1 MRGLVFLS
9 GAAGLIDQVVWS
21 RFLYEVFGVTAHAVA
36 AVLAAFLGG
45 LALGGFFLGRVADR
59 RADPLRFYGGLEIA
73 IGLAAVA
80 GVALLQVLD
89 PIHRAA
95 ANRLAPDSAALIAV
109 RLVLASVVVVPATF
123 FMGGTLPALTRVFVD
138 RIGKLGHELSV
149 IYGLNTLGAVAG
161 SLAAGFVLIR
171 FLGLRVTLGIAVAL
185 NLAVGILA
193 LVLARRGVSSP
204 VAAADAVVEPAQR
217 RAESPA
223 AEPLRAG
230 RGLLLVMALSGFA
243 SLALEVLWTR
253 FLVQVIGATTYAFV
267 TMLSS
272 FLVGIALGSF
282 LALRLMR
289 VINDPRRAFGWIQ
302 LGIAA
307 ATLASVPLL
316 HDLSAAAFGWNA
328 GLESRWL
335 VHFLARFGL
344 SFLIMLVPTTLIG
357 MTLPLAGRI
366 WVKELPHLGRDFGRL
381 YAANT
386 LGNVLG
392 ALGSS
397 FWILPVFG
405 VQRGIV
411 VLSVLNLAGAAWA
424 WIPREKQLEAPA
436 RGKQRTRSR
445 SRLRTATRAGALL
458 LVIALSGWLLFGFRP
473 RPFLADGEDAGDR
486 VLYYK
491 EDVAATVKVVERAHD
506 ARQRWM
512 AVDGTRI
519 GESGTGVD
527 RKQQAL
533 AHFPFLIQAPDPEPG
548 EICEWPR
555 MDSPRRVLTI
565 GFGTGILDGE
575 IVRHASVEAVDCV
588 EISGAVIEGA
598 KQFAEHNGNVL
609 ANPRVRVI
617 QDDGVN
623 YLRRTN
629 VRYDTIVSDAKSRS
643 GSAGNALLLSADF
656 YALCREHLAS
666 GGLMI
671 QWVPLDVP
679 VADFTVLL
687 RTFAAEFRWVNV
699 WYGHH
704 SCFLTGSELPII
716 LDVLHIRR
724 VLASPEAE
732 HLRRYG
738 WTEFYGFIGSWI
750 ADQRAFAGGLPTPEP
765 GHGGGLNTLDH
776 PRLEF
781 YSPAAFANPIPMRMA
796 ENLALLRSL
805 RSHAPANVHEHAFN
819 LPSPVFGWW
828 PPGSAVDSLRLEASF
843 RATLDLLEGMERE
856 ERDPGLDGP
865 GLPILERGMAVAP
878 WHGPLRYAAAES
890 YFKLGN
896 ELRAAGAIDQA
907 IARYTRAVALEPE
920 HAEANNNL
928 GAVLAARGDLE
939 GAVVSFRRA
948 VEVNP
953 EFGGAHLNLGK
964 ALLAMGDLE
973 GAVDHCR
980 EAVRLAPELAQAH
993 LALGAALRLRGDAE
1007 AGLAEMRTAA
1017 RLDPESP
1024 AALTAAAR
1032 ILATHP
1038 EAQLRDGKEA
1048 VRLARRAAK
1057 IAEGGGEGMRIATLE
1072 TLAAAYAEA
1081 GDFDQAVATA
1091 ERARSLAATAGA
1103 NPMARDMEARLTLY
1117 RARQP
1122 LREP

>member
-1 MRGLVFLS
+1 VTPRRLTGVVRGLVFLS

-21 RFLYEVFGVTAHAVA
+21 RYLHEIFGVTAHAVA

-59 RADPLRFYGGLEIA
+59 RPDPLRFYGWLEIA

-109 RLVLASVVVVPATF
+109 RLLLASVVVIPATF
-123 FMGGTLPALTRVFVD
+123 LMGGTLPALTRAFVD
-138 RIGKLGHELSV
+138 RIGKLGPELSV
-149 IYGLNTLGAVAG
+149 LYGLNTFGAVAG

-171 FLGLRVTLGIAVAL
+171 FAGLRTTLGIAVAL
-185 NLAVGILA
+185 NLAIGVTAIL
-193 LVLARRGVSSP
+193 LARRG
-204 VAAADAVVEPAQR
+204 AAPGL
-217 RAESPA
+217 A
-223 AEPLRAG
+223 AEPARERRESTAPAG
-230 RGLLLVMALSGFA
+230 VRGDRGILLVMVLSGFV

-253 FLVQVIGATTYAFV
+253 FLVQVLGATTYAFV

-289 VINDPRRAFGWIQ
+289 VNVDPRRAFGWIQ
-302 LGIAA
+302 LGIAT

-316 HDLSAAAFGWNA
+316 HDLSAAAFAWNA
-328 GLESRWL
+328 GLEGRWPVL
-335 VHFLARFGL
+335 FLARFGW

-357 MTLPLAGRI
+357 MTLPLAGTI
-366 WVKELPHLGRDFGRL
+366 WVRELPHVGRDFGRL

-386 LGNVLG
+386 FGNVLG
-392 ALGSS
+392 ALGAS
-397 FWILPVFG
+397 FVILPAFG

-411 VLSVLNLAGAAWA
+411 VLSVLSLAGAAWA
-424 WIPREKQLEAPA
+424 WWPGRI
-436 RGKQRTRSR
+436 RSA
-445 SRLRTATRAGALL
+445 SRFQEMARAGALV
-458 LVIALSGWLLFGFRP
+458 LVIGLSAWLLLAFTP
-473 RPFLADGEDAGDR
+473 RPFAADGEEPGDR

-506 ARQRWM
+506 ASQRWM

-519 GESGTGVD
+519 GESATGVD

-533 AHFPFLIQAPDPEPG
+533 AHFPFLIQSGYGNPKTAWIYMPP
-548 EICEWPR
+548 
-555 MDSPRRVLTI
+555 PRRVLTI

-575 IVRHASVEAVDCV
+575 IVRHAGVEAVDCV
-588 EISGAVIEGA
+588 EIVGAVIEGA
-598 KQFAEHNGNVL
+598 REFAAQNGNVL
-609 ANPRVRVI
+609 DNPKVRVI

-623 YLRRTN
+623 YLRRTTS
-629 VRYDTIVSDAKSRS
+629 RYDTIISDAKSRS

-656 YALCREHLAS
+656 YALCRAHLTP

-679 VADFTVLL
+679 RADLAILL

-699 WYGHH
+699 WYGNH
-704 SCFLTGSELPII
+704 SCFLTGSEEPIV
-716 LDVLHIRR
+716 LDVLHIER
-724 VLASPEAE
+724 VLASPETA

-738 WTEFYGFIGSWI
+738 WTEAYGFIGSWI
-750 ADQRAFAGGLPTPEP
+750 ADQRAFSAGLGGQESPES
-765 GHGGGLNTLDH
+765 GREAGLNTLDH

-781 YSPAAFANPIPMRMA
+781 YSPAAFALPVPMRIA
-796 ENLALLRSL
+796 ENLAILRSL
-805 RSHAPANVHEHAFN
+805 RSRVPGNMHAYNI
-819 LPSPVFGWW
+819 PSPLLRRPL
-828 PPGSAVDSLRLEASF
+828 PPGSDVDSLRLDAAF
-843 RATLDLLEGMERE
+843 RATQDLLEGIERE
-856 ERDPGLDGP
+856 ERDPGLEGP
-865 GLPILERGMAVAP
+865 GLPILERGMALAP

-907 IARYTRAVALEPE
+907 IARYARAVELTPE
-920 HAEANNNL
+920 HAEAHNNL
-928 GAVLAARGDLE
+928 GVGRAARGEIDL
-939 GAVVSFRRA
+939 ALASFRRA

-964 ALLAMGDLE
+964 ALLAVGDLE
-973 GAVDHCR
+973 GAVRHCR
-980 EAVRLAPELAQAH
+980 EAVRLAPHLAQAH
-993 LALGAALRLRGDAE
+993 LALGTALRMRGDAE
-1007 AGLAEMRTAA
+1007 AGLAELRAAA
-1017 RLDPESP
+1017 RLAPDSP
-1024 AALTAAAR
+1024 AAWNAAAR

-1038 EAQLRDGKEA
+1038 DAGLRDGDEA
-1048 VRLARRAAK
+1048 LRLARRATK
-1057 IAEGGGEGMRIATLE
+1057 LAEGEGEGEAMRIAILE

-1081 GDFDQAVATA
+1081 GNFEQAVATE
-1091 ERARSLAATAGA
+1091 ERARALAAAA
-1103 NPMARDMEARLTLY
+1103 SPNPLARDMEARLDLY